1 VGGAPA
7 RTSSHPTTPIFA
19 EFRSAN
25 FFRTHL
31 ILYALLDR
39 SADLSSVTLAELSS
53 SDPSFM
59 DDLRDKI
66 NALARRLVGAA
77 HQTVGTA
84 IG

>member
-31 ILYALLDR
+31 ILYAL
-39 SADLSSVTLAELSS
+39 LSSVTLAELSS